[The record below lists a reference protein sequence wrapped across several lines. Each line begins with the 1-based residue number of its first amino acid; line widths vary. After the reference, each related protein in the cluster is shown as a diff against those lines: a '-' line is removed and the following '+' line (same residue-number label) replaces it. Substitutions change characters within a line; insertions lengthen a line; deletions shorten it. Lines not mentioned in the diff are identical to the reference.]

1 MENKIVELLRDL
13 GQGKKGLHFDQLYS
27 EIKKD
32 FDIDILDFK
41 DALRKLEDTYQIKEV
56 DGIFN
61 IPERMGY
68 YIGKL
73 DLNQKGFGF
82 LVVEGQTSDIFIHG
96 KYIKGAFQ
104 GDICL
109 VKLTSAEKG
118 KNREGKIVKI
128 LERSVNYIV
137 GNIYKKNGEL
147 YVKSDN
153 VKHNFEIKVVGDTK
167 NAGVD
172 NKVRVLIKRYVNIT
186 LVEVGIIDV
195 IGHIND
201 PGIDIL
207 GIVYQYNIPT
217 VFSDS
222 VLDHAG
228 SIPEDVSET
237 EIAKRR
243 DLRDQLIVTIDGE
256 EAKDLDD
263 AVTVTKLDNGN
274 YKLGVHIADVSYYVK
289 EGTPIDKEAYA
300 RGTSVYLVDRVIPMI
315 PHRLSNGICSL
326 NPKVN
331 RLVLSCEME
340 IDKTGKV
347 VSSDIFESVIKTC
360 ERMTYT
366 SVNKI
371 LLENDEKECERYDYL
386 VEMFKDMEKLAE
398 ILRNKRAKR
407 GSINFETPEAR
418 IYVDEKCVPYDIQL
432 RERFVAEK
440 LIEEFMLVANETVAE
455 HISWM
460 GLPFLYRVHEE
471 PKQDKLQKA
480 ITIVKNLG
488 FKIKGT
494 GNKIHPNA
502 LQGLLDDVEGSRQE
516 KAINT
521 LLLRSMMKA
530 KYTEVNLGHY
540 GLASEFYTH
549 FTSPIRRY
557 PDTIVHRLIREF
569 IIDQKVD
576 EKNITKWETQL
587 PEIGVHTSNQEKEA
601 VNCERDVDA
610 MKKAEYMEDKVGQKF
625 DAIVSSVTSFGLFVE
640 LPNTVEGLVHTTELK
655 DDYYE
660 FNEDMMVLIGKRKK
674 RVYQL
679 GDQLEVELIRANKA
693 DSNIDFKITR
703 SYTHEELEANKQNAT
718 RN

>member
-1 MENKIVELLRDL
+1 MENKIIEIVNDL
-13 GQGKKGLHFDQLYS
+13 GQGKKGIHFEQLYT
-27 EIKKD
+27 EIKKE
-32 FDIDILDFK
+32 FDIDVHDFK
-41 DALRKLEDTYQIKEV
+41 DALRRLEDTYQIREEE
-56 DGIFN
+56 GIFN

-82 LVVEGQTSDIFIHG
+82 LMVDGLSSDIFIHG

-109 VKLTSAEKG
+109 VKLTNIEKG
-118 KNREGKIVKI
+118 KNKEGKIIKI

-137 GNIYKKNGEL
+137 GNIFKKNGEL

-153 VKHNFEIKVVGDTK
+153 TKHKFEIKVVGDSK
-167 NAGVD
+167 NAEVD
-172 NKVRVLIKRYVNIT
+172 NKVRVLIKKYVNVN
-186 LVEVGIIDV
+186 LVEATIIDV
-195 IGHIND
+195 IGHVND

-207 GIVYQYNIPT
+207 GVVYQYNIPT
-217 VFSDS
+217 FFSDK

-228 SIPEDVSET
+228 SIPDEVCEK

-263 AVTVTKLDNGN
+263 AVTVTKLENGN

-340 IDKTGKV
+340 IDKNGKV

-371 LLENDEKECERYDYL
+371 LLENDKDECEKYDYL
-386 VEMFKDMEKLAE
+386 VNMFKDMEKLAE
-398 ILRNKRAKR
+398 ILRTKRAKR

-418 IYVDEKCVPYDIQL
+418 IYVDEDCVPYDIQL

-460 GLPFLYRVHEE
+460 GLPFLYRIHEE

-502 LQGLLDDVEGSRQE
+502 LQNLLDEVEGSRQE

-540 GLASEFYTH
+540 GLASEYYSH

-557 PDTIVHRLIREF
+557 PDTIVHRLIREY
-569 IIDQKVD
+569 IIEQKVD
-576 EKNITKWETQL
+576 EKNITKWETAL
-587 PEIGVHTSNQEKEA
+587 PEIGNHTSNQEKEA

-625 DAIVSSVTSFGLFVE
+625 DAVVSSVTSFGLFVE
-640 LPNTVEGLVHTTELK
+640 LPNTVEGLVHTTELN

-660 FNEDMMVLIGKRKK
+660 FNEDMMILVGKRRKK
-674 RVYQL
+674 VYQL
-679 GDQLEVELIRANKA
+679 GDLVEVELIRASKA
-693 DSNIDFKITR
+693 DSNVDFRITR
-703 SYTHEELEANKQNAT
+703 SYTHEELEAN
-718 RN
+718 R

>member
-1 MENKIVELLRDL
+1 MEEKIIEVLRDL
-13 GQGKKGLHFDQLYS
+13 GQGKKGIHFDQLYS
-27 EIKKD
+27 AVKKD
-32 FDIDILDFK
+32 FDVDINQFNELI
-41 DALRKLEDTYQIKEV
+41 RKLESTYQIREE
-56 DGIFN
+56 DGVFN
-61 IPERMGY
+61 LPERMGY

-82 LVVEGQTSDIFIHG
+82 LMVEGLASDIFIHG

-109 VKLTSAEKG
+109 VKLTSVEKG
-118 KNREGKIVKI
+118 KNKEGKIVKI

-137 GNIYKKNGEL
+137 GNVYKKNGEL

-153 VKHNFEIKVVGDTK
+153 AKHNFEIKIVGNTK
-167 NAGVD
+167 NAEVD
-172 NKVRVLIKRYVNIT
+172 HKVRVLIKKYVNVK
-186 LVEVGIIDV
+186 LVETSLIDV
-195 IGHIND
+195 IGHVND

-217 VFSDS
+217 VFSDA
-222 VLDHAG
+222 VIDHAG
-228 SIPEDVSET
+228 SIPDEVSEE
-237 EIAKRR
+237 EIKKRK

-263 AVTVTKLDNGN
+263 AVTVTKLENGN

-340 IDKTGKV
+340 IDSTGKV

-371 LLENDEKECERYDYL
+371 LLESDPDECKRYDYL
-386 VEMFKDMEKLAE
+386 VDMFKDMETLAA
-398 ILRNKRAKR
+398 ILRKKRSSR

-418 IYVDEKCVPYDIQL
+418 IYVDEQCVPYDIQL

-460 GLPFLYRVHEE
+460 GLPFLYRIHEE
-471 PKQDKLQKA
+471 PKQDKLQQA

-502 LQGLLDDVEGSRQE
+502 LQGLLDEVQGSRQE

-530 KYTEVNLGHY
+530 KYSEANLGHY

-569 IIDQKVD
+569 IIEQKVD
-576 EKNITKWETQL
+576 AKNIEKWEASL
-587 PEIGVHTSNQEKEA
+587 PEIGTHTSNQEKEA
-601 VNCERDVDA
+601 VNCERDVDS
-610 MKKAEYMEDKVGQKF
+610 MKKAEFMEDKVGQKF

-640 LPNTVEGLVHTTELK
+640 LPNTVEGLVHTTELN

-660 FNEDMMVLIGKRKK
+660 FNEDMMILVGKRKK

-679 GDQLEVELIRANKA
+679 GDQLEVELVRASKA
-693 DSNIDFKITR
+693 DSNIDFRITR
-703 SYTHEELEANKQNAT
+703 SYTHEELEANK
-718 RN
+718 

>member
-1 MENKIVELLRDL
+1 MENKIIELLSNL
-13 GQGKKGLHFDQLYS
+13 GHSKKGLHFDQLYS
-27 EIKKD
+27 EIKLS
-32 FDIDILDFK
+32 FDTDINDFK
-41 DALRKLEDTYQIKEV
+41 DVLRKLEDTYQIMEEN
-56 DGIFN
+56 GIFN
-61 IPERMGY
+61 LPERMGY

-82 LVVEGQTSDIFIHG
+82 LVVEGQSSDIFIHG
-96 KYIKGAFQ
+96 KHIKGAFQ

-109 VKLTSAEKG
+109 VKLTNIEKG
-118 KNREGKIVKI
+118 KNKEGKIIKI

-137 GNIYKKNGEL
+137 GNVYKKNGEL
-147 YVKSDN
+147 HVKSDN
-153 VKHNFEIKVVGDTK
+153 AKHNFDVKIIGDTK
-167 NAGVD
+167 NASVD
-172 NKVRVLIKRYVNIT
+172 NKVRVLIKKYVNVN
-186 LVEVGIIDV
+186 LVEASLIDV

-207 GIVYQYNIPT
+207 GVVYQYNIPT
-217 VFSDS
+217 VFSDK
-222 VLDHAG
+222 VIEHAG
-228 SIPEDVSET
+228 SISEEVSED
-237 EIAKRR
+237 EISKRR

-263 AVTVTKLDNGN
+263 AVTVTRLENGN

-289 EGTPIDKEAYA
+289 EGTPIDKEAFA

-371 LLENDEKECERYDYL
+371 LLENDKDECSRYDYL
-386 VEMFKDMEKLAE
+386 VDMFRDMEKLAE
-398 ILRNKRAKR
+398 ILRKKRNKR

-418 IYVDEKCVPYDIQL
+418 IFVDSECVPYDIQL

-455 HISWM
+455 HITWL
-460 GLPFLYRVHEE
+460 GHPFLYRVHEE

-480 ITIVKNLG
+480 ITIIKNLG

-502 LQGLLDDVEGSRQE
+502 LQGLLDEVEGSRQE

-530 KYTEVNLGHY
+530 KYSEVNLGHY

-569 IIDQKVD
+569 IIDQKID
-576 EKNITKWETQL
+576 DKNLTKWTEQL
-587 PEIGVHTSNQEKEA
+587 PEIANHTSNQEKEA
-601 VNCERDVDA
+601 INCERDVDA

-625 DAIVSSVTSFGLFVE
+625 DAIVSSVTSYGLFVE
-640 LPNTVEGLVHTTELK
+640 LQNTVEGLVHTTELK

-660 FNEDMMVLIGKRKK
+660 FNEDMMILVGKRKK

-679 GDQLEVELIRANKA
+679 GDLLEVELIRASKA
-693 DSNIDFKITR
+693 DSNVDFKITR
-703 SYTHEELEANKQNAT
+703 SYTHEELEVS
-718 RN
+718 R

>member
-1 MENKIVELLRDL
+1 MENKIVEVLKDL
-13 GQGKKGLHFDQLYS
+13 GQGKKGIHFDQLYN
-27 EIKKD
+27 EVRKE
-32 FDIDILDFK
+32 FDVDINEFNETI
-41 DALRKLEDTYQIKEV
+41 RRLESTYQVREE
-56 DGIFN
+56 DGVFN
-61 IPERMGY
+61 LPERLGY

-82 LVVEGQTSDIFIHG
+82 LVVDGLASDIFIHG

-109 VKLTSAEKG
+109 VKLTSVEKG
-118 KNREGKIVKI
+118 KNKEGKIVKI

-153 VKHNFEIKVVGDTK
+153 VKHKFEIKVVGNSK
-167 NAGVD
+167 NAEVD
-172 NKVRVLIKRYVNIT
+172 HKVRVLIKKYVNVH
-186 LVEVGIIDV
+186 LVEVSIIDV

-217 VFSDS
+217 VFSDA

-228 SIPEDVSET
+228 SIPDEVT
-237 EIAKRR
+237 EEEIKKRR

-256 EAKDLDD
+256 DAKDLDD
-263 AVTVTKLDNGN
+263 AVIVTRLENGN
-274 YKLGVHIADVSYYVK
+274 YKLGVHIADVSHYVK
-289 EGTPIDKEAYA
+289 EGTPIDKEAFA

-340 IDKTGKV
+340 IDSAGKV
-347 VSSDIFESVIKTC
+347 VKSDIFESVIKTC

-371 LLENDEKECERYDYL
+371 LLENDPDECKRYDYL
-386 VEMFKDMEKLAE
+386 VDMFKNMESLAAV
-398 ILRNKRAKR
+398 LRKKRASR

-418 IYVDEKCVPYDIQL
+418 IYVDELCVPYDIQL

-471 PKQDKLQKA
+471 PKQDKLQQA

-494 GNKIHPNA
+494 GNKVHPNA
-502 LQGLLDDVEGSRQE
+502 LQGLLDEVVGSRQE

-530 KYTEVNLGHY
+530 KYSEVNLGHY

-569 IIDQKVD
+569 IVDQKVD
-576 EKNITKWETQL
+576 EKNIEKWEASL
-587 PEIGVHTSNQEKEA
+587 PEIGTHTSNQEKEA
-601 VNCERDVDA
+601 VNCERDVDS

-625 DAIVSSVTSFGLFVE
+625 DAIISSVTSFGLFVE
-640 LPNTVEGLVHTTELK
+640 LPNTVEGLVHTTELN

-660 FNEDMMVLIGKRKK
+660 FNEDMMILVGKRKK

-679 GDQLEVELIRANKA
+679 GDLLEVELIRASKA
-693 DSNIDFKITR
+693 DSNIDFRITR
-703 SYTHEELEANKQNAT
+703 SYTHEELEANK
-718 RN
+718 